1 MVLLKVIMVIDKV
14 YIMDFTYLDNLN
26 GAYTESRILHAA
38 VELNIFDTINDQ
50 LMSSNEISTILNTD
64 ERATTLLLNA
74 LSALNLLHKQDNL
87 FSLTSLSKKYL
98 LSGSETCYSSMIR
111 FDASMWDVWG
121 RLSQAVRTGKPVRT
135 PDMYQTNKEDT
146 ECFIM
151 AMHHLVSARGD
162 AGLLADRLNLE
173 DVQSILDIGSGP
185 GTYPIAM
192 CRKYPR
198 ISATIFDLPG
208 TLEITKKV
216 LKKEG
221 LDSRINLIAGDF
233 NQDTLPQG
241 FDMVFLSNIIHGED
255 EEANRT
261 LMKKIYSALKPG
273 GRIVIKD
280 HIMDESLT
288 KPACGAIFSINMLL
302 TTKGRDYGFH
312 EIQYWLDKA
321 GFKEVTF
328 EVLPPP
334 MTSSIVIGKKSS

>member
-1 MVLLKVIMVIDKV
+1 MN
-14 YIMDFTYLDNLN
+14 FTYLDNLN
-26 GAYTESRILHAA
+26 GAYAESRILHTA
-38 VELNIFDTINDQ
+38 VELKIFDTINDQ
-50 LMSSNEISTILNTD
+50 HISAKEISTVLNTD

-98 LSGSETCYSSMIR
+98 LSGSGTCYNSMIM

-121 RLSQAVRTGKPVRT
+121 RLTQAVRTGKPVRT

-162 AGLLADRLNLE
+162 AGLLAERLNL
-173 DVQSILDIGSGP
+173 DGVRSILDIGSGP
-185 GTYPIAM
+185 GTYPIAI
-192 CRKYPR
+192 CRQYPR

-208 TLEITKKV
+208 TLEITGKV

-221 LDSRINLIAGDF
+221 LENRIKLIAGDY
-233 NQDTLPQG
+233 NLDPLPVG
-241 FDMVFLSNIIHGED
+241 SDVVLLSNIIHGED
-255 EEANRT
+255 EETNRV
-261 LMKKIYSALKPG
+261 LMKKIFSALNPG
-273 GRIVIKD
+273 GLIVIKD

-288 KPACGAIFSINMLL
+288 KPACGAIFSITMLL

-312 EIQYWLDKA
+312 EIQDWLDMA
-321 GFKEVTF
+321 GFSEVTL

-334 MTSSIVIGKKSS
+334 MTSSLVTGRKK

>member
-1 MVLLKVIMVIDKV
+1 MLIDKV
-14 YIMDFTYLDNLN
+14 YIMDFSYLDDLN
-26 GAYTESRILHAA
+26 GAYAESRILHAA

-50 LMSSNEISTILNTD
+50 LMSAKDISAILNTD

-74 LSALNLLHKQDNL
+74 LSALNLLHKHDNL
-87 FSLTSLSKKYL
+87 FSLTLISKKYL
-98 LSGSETCYSSMIR
+98 LSGSETCYVSMIR

-146 ECFIM
+146 DCFIM
-151 AMHHLVSARGD
+151 AMHQLVSVRGD
-162 AGLLADRLNLE
+162 AGLLAERLNLE
-173 DVQSILDIGSGP
+173 RVRSILDIGSGP
-185 GTYPIAM
+185 GTYPIAI
-192 CRKYPR
+192 CRKYTH

-208 TLEITKKV
+208 TLEITRQV

-221 LDSRINLIAGDF
+221 LDNRINVIAGDY
-233 NQDTLPQG
+233 NHDTLPQG

-255 EEANRT
+255 EETNRS
-261 LMKKIYSALKPG
+261 LMKKIYSALNPY

-302 TTKGRDYGFH
+302 TTNGRDYGYH
-312 EIQYWLDKA
+312 EIQEWLETA
-321 GFKEVTF
+321 GFYEITL
-328 EVLPPP
+328 EMLPAP
-334 MTSSIVIGKKSS
+334 MTSSLVTGKTYQ

>member
-1 MVLLKVIMVIDKV
+1 MN
-14 YIMDFTYLDNLN
+14 FTYLDNLN
-26 GAYTESRILHAA
+26 GAYAESRILHTA

-50 LMSSNEISTILNTD
+50 QISAKEISTILNTD

-98 LSGSETCYSSMIR
+98 LSGSGACYNSMIM

-146 ECFIM
+146 ERFIM

-162 AGLLADRLNLE
+162 AGLLAERLNLE
-173 DVQSILDIGSGP
+173 NVRSILDIGSGP
-185 GTYPIAM
+185 GTYPIAI
-192 CRKYPR
+192 CRKYTH

-208 TLEITKKV
+208 SLEITKKV
-216 LKKEG
+216 LKKED
-221 LDSRINLIAGDF
+221 LENRIKLIAGNYNVDP
-233 NQDTLPQG
+233 LPVG
-241 FDMVFLSNIIHGED
+241 SDVVLLSNIIHGED
-255 EEANRT
+255 EETNRV
-261 LMKKIYSALKPG
+261 LMKKIFSALNPG
-273 GRIVIKD
+273 GYIIIKD

-312 EIQYWLDKA
+312 EVKRWLNDA
-321 GFKEVTF
+321 GFTDISSE
-328 EVLPPP
+328 ELPHP
-334 MTSSIVIGKKSS
+334 MTSSIVKGKKNS

>member
-1 MVLLKVIMVIDKV
+1 MVTDKV
-14 YIMDFTYLDNLN
+14 NMMDFTYLDNLN
-26 GAYTESRILHAA
+26 GAYAESRILHAA
-38 VELNIFDTINDQ
+38 VELNIFDTLDGK
-50 LMSSNEISTILNTD
+50 LMSAREISTILHTD

-74 LSALNLLHKQDNL
+74 LSALNLLHKQGDL
-87 FSLTSLSKKYL
+87 FSLTELSGKYL

-111 FDASMWDVWG
+111 FDASMWDIWG

-135 PDMYQTNKEDT
+135 PDMYQTNKEET

-173 DVQSILDIGSGP
+173 GVRSILDIGSGP
-185 GTYPIAM
+185 GTYPIAI

-208 TLEITKKV
+208 TLEITKTV
-216 LKKEG
+216 LMKEG
-221 LDSRINLIAGDF
+221 LDHRINLIAGDY
-233 NQDTLPQG
+233 NQDALPHG

-255 EEANRT
+255 EDANRT
-261 LMKKIYSALKPG
+261 LIKKIYRALNPD

-312 EIQYWLDKA
+312 EIRDWLA
-321 GFKEVTF
+321 GTGFTEVAL
-328 EVLPPP
+328 ELLPPP
-334 MTSSIVIGKKSS
+334 MTSSLVTGKK